1 MSKEICHPHS
11 RNKLQRLK
19 MQMPM
24 KLYETLCTQ
33 LKKEN
38 NFVSDNGE
46 LKKWV
51 VADKAR
57 NYDAGLLAL
66 LLENEDL
73 KNIFFKDINGTLVF
87 LLEQFLL
94 FIEQK
99 NYLNDSYTSY
109 RNKIGL
115 AIGGKFLNQ
124 RNEVE
129 LVWPYKD
136 CILEGGQTKEDQKR
150 PEIFFNQT
158 LAQDEITQLLDP
170 KVLTNAKRYGTDGAH
185 IVSAFTRDAEL
196 NRKRGLPENTITDN
210 LIIKG
215 NNLLALHSL
224 KKEFAGKVKL
234 IYIDPPYN
242 TGNDSFGYNDSF
254 NHSTW
259 LTFMKNRLEVA
270 RTLLKDDGA
279 IFVQIDHHELAYIMV
294 LLDEIYGIHNK
305 VQVIAV
311 KTASVSGFKAVNPG
325 PIDVTEYILFYTKD
339 KTKFNFRKNYV
350 PMGYNKNYNK
360 YLEKHNS
367 ENPDKWEFIPI
378 KDKLLMSLGK
388 TEKEL
393 KVQFGL
399 VYNVAI
405 DSMIAQYAYENAD
418 KIISVRDLHKPTD
431 KIKELQRLS
440 KINRDKIYTYEKVD
454 GGKTY
459 IINGGAI
466 AFYSSKL
473 QIIDGEKCVTEL
485 LSDFWNHVSWAGIA
499 GEGQITFKNAKKP
512 EKLIKQIFEI
522 ASSDSD
528 IVLDFFGG
536 SGTTAAVAHK
546 MNRQY
551 ISCEQIDSQMD
562 LITNRL
568 QNVINGDQS
577 GISKSVSWNPQN
589 PSLEDSANGRYE
601 RNNFIYLELKKYNQA
616 FIEKIE
622 EADSSE
628 KLLEIWEL
636 MKEKSFL
643 NYNVDIKTQEANI
656 EEFKQLELE
665 QQKQVLCELLD
676 KNQLYV
682 NVSDMNDGR
691 FATTEE
697 EKNVTQAFYSNL

>member
-1 MSKEICHPHS
+1 
-11 RNKLQRLK
+11 
-19 MQMPM
+19 MPM
-24 KLYETLCTQ
+24 KLYETLCSQ

-51 VADKAR
+51 IADKAR
-57 NYDAGLLAL
+57 NYDADLLAL

-73 KNIFFKDINGTLVF
+73 KKTFFKDINGTLVF

-115 AIGGKFLNQ
+115 TIGGKFLNQ

-170 KVLTNAKRYGTDGAH
+170 KVLTNAKRYGTNGVRT
-185 IVSAFTRDAEL
+185 VSAFTRNAEL

-242 TGNDSFGYNDSF
+242 TGSDSFGYNDNF

-270 RTLLKDDGA
+270 RTLLKDDGVIFIECDKNEA
-279 IFVQIDHHELAYIMV
+279 AYMKVLCDSIFGIDNYVNDIAVQTSYANGLKVSQKEKTILKMKDSIFVYKKKETVFKPQYI
-294 LLDEIYGIHNK
+294 E
-305 VQVIAV
+305 
-311 KTASVSGFKAVNPG
+311 
-325 PIDVTEYILFYTKD
+325 
-339 KTKFNFRKNYV
+339 RKYWDTH
-350 PMGYNKNYNK
+350 YNLI
-360 YLEKHNS
+360 LEKDSS
-367 ENPDKWEFIPI
+367 ENYRVLPL
-378 KDKLLMSLGK
+378 KD
-388 TEKEL
+388 EL
-393 KVQFGL
+393 
-399 VYNVAI
+399 I
-405 DSMIAQYAYENAD
+405 
-418 KIISVRDLHKPTD
+418 R
-431 KIKELQRLS
+431 
-440 KINRDKIYTYEKVD
+440 
-454 GGKTY
+454 
-459 IINGGAI
+459 
-466 AFYSSKL
+466 L
-473 QIIDGEKCVTEL
+473 QIIQSTEKINKNTIDNPLFFKYVCENKDAICCLNPIHSTGAIKDAAKNSFGKVVVFESTKGNKQYLYNGRQIGFFNQCFHNVNGE
-485 LSDFWNHVSWAGIA
+485 
-499 GEGQITFKNAKKP
+499 
-512 EKLIKQIFEI
+512 EKLSTLLGDIWVDIDFGNTQNEGGISFPAGKKAEQLIFRILDMSTSEHE
-522 ASSDSD
+522 

-562 LITNRL
+562 LITSRL
-568 QNVINGDQS
+568 QNVINSDQS

-616 FIEKIE
+616 FIEEIAV
-622 EADSSE
+622 ADSSE
-628 KLLEIWEL
+628 KLLKIWEQ

-682 NVSDMNDGR
+682 NVSDMNDR
-691 FATTEE
+691 HFATTEE
-697 EKNVTQAFYSNL
+697 EKKVTKAFYSNL

>member
-1 MSKEICHPHS
+1 
-11 RNKLQRLK
+11 
-19 MQMPM
+19 M

-66 LLENEDL
+66 LLANEDL
-73 KNIFFKDINGTLVF
+73 KNTFFKDINGTLVF

-115 AIGGKFLNQ
+115 TIGGKFLNQ

-170 KVLTNAKRYGTDGAH
+170 KVLTNAKRYDSDGEK
-185 IVSAFTRDAEL
+185 AFEQFNRDAEL
-196 NRKRGLPENTITDN
+196 NAKRGLPADTITDN

-242 TGNDSFGYNDSF
+242 TGNDSFGYNDNF

-270 RTLLKDDGA
+270 RELLRDDGA
-279 IFVQIDHHELAYIMV
+279 IFVQCDDNEQAYLKVLMDDIMHFK
-294 LLDEIYGIHNK
+294 EC
-305 VQVIAV
+305 IAL
-311 KTASVSGFKAVNPG
+311 KTSTASGVNAINVKRGERMFKLK
-325 PIDVTEYILFYTKD
+325 EYILFYSKQD
-339 KTKFNFRKNYV
+339 NYRFF
-350 PMGYNKNYNK
+350 PLLIKSSYNENYKYEVVKLKNK
-360 YLEKHNS
+360 YTIKDLSSEMDGNELEKYCLNHSDTIFSLEKN
-367 ENPDKWEFIPI
+367 NKKAGDKVKDVINKSTTTNDVIEFTDSNGVLKLIYKGGVFIPL
-378 KDKLLMSLGK
+378 KDRIVTDGNSKS
-388 TEKEL
+388 
-393 KVQFGL
+393 FGL
-399 VYNVAI
+399 LI
-405 DSMIAQYAYENAD
+405 
-418 KIISVRDLHKPTD
+418 
-431 KIKELQRLS
+431 
-440 KINRDKIYTYEKVD
+440 
-454 GGKTY
+454 
-459 IINGGAI
+459 
-466 AFYSSKL
+466 
-473 QIIDGEKCVTEL
+473 
-485 LSDFWNHVSWAGIA
+485 SDFWDDSIFQTNAS
-499 GEGQITFKNAKKP
+499 EGNVDMKNGKKP
-512 EKLIKQIFEI
+512 EKLLQRIINLTTKK
-522 ASSDSD
+522 SD

-536 SGTTAAVAHK
+536 SGTTSAVAHK

-551 ISCEQIDSQMD
+551 ISCEQIDSQME
-562 LITNRL
+562 LITSRL
-568 QNVINGDQS
+568 QNVINGEQG
-577 GISKSVSWNPQN
+577 GISKSVGWNPQN
-589 PSLEDSANGRYE
+589 SSLEDSANGRYN
-601 RNNFIYLELKKYNQA
+601 RNNFVYLELKKYNQA
-616 FIEKIE
+616 FIERIE

-628 KLLEIWEL
+628 KLLKIWKQ

-643 NYNVDIKTQEANI
+643 NYNVDIKTQEENI
-656 EEFKQLELE
+656 EDFKQLELK

-682 NVSDMNDGR
+682 NVSDMNDKR

-697 EKNVTQAFYSNL
+697 EKNVTKAFYSNL